1 MSKVKGAVHNTWSHH
16 ETMIV
21 NLRDWVRKDIETL
34 RTNLSKEVPHLA
46 EDPSVLKL
54 LKSAEDMN
62 TQLFDLIRSVVDRA
76 EAEAKK
82 NKKRVPVQN
91 DETEEEFVLEG

>member
-1 MSKVKGAVHNTWSHH
+1 MGKVKGNHTTWSHH

-21 NLRDWVRKDIETL
+21 NLRDWINREVATL
-34 RTNLSKEVPHLA
+34 RTDLGKHVPHLE
-46 EDPSVLKL
+46 EDPHVLKV

-76 EAEAKK
+76 EVEAKK
-82 NKKRVPVQN
+82 LKAAQPVEED
-91 DETEEEFVLEG
+91 DEEPEVAE